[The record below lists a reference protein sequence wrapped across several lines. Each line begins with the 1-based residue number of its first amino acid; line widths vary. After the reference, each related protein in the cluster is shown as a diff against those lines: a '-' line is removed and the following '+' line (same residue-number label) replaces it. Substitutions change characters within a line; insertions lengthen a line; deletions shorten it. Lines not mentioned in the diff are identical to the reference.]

1 MSIREQSRA
10 MALPVVSTMLLYAAL
25 TAAGAL
31 LTRLNHGIAL
41 IWLAN
46 GPLLAML
53 CKTPPR
59 QWPAYLVAAWTGMVG
74 VVFAVSGWHPVAMP
88 YALVDVGEAVI
99 AAALLRRWRV
109 HDTLFRSIDTV
120 PLFVAACLV
129 SVAVCALPGAA
140 LAVVAYPGAVF
151 RPVFFDWIIGHGLG
165 LLLGTPLALVA
176 RRDEGVWAEL
186 ARPGHAAGAIGV
198 ALLVAATT
206 LATFWQNELP
216 LLFLPVLPVVIATF
230 ALQRAGAA
238 VSVVIVAVVG
248 GVLTVQGHGPMM
260 LMRGDA
266 GARLQF
272 FQFYLAAL
280 FVTAL
285 PIAALLKQREA
296 LSLALAE
303 NEARYRLLA
312 DNATD
317 IMVTLDPDGT
327 VRFVSPS
334 VREIALYDPAMLI
347 GTSLIDIICA
357 EDRDRV
363 RAHFRAGLAAPERT
377 VVLEFRAMKADG
389 VASWFEANS
398 RIVVDAAGR
407 PTAVVCILRDLDGRK
422 RREAELERAAST
434 DPLTGVLNRTAFRH
448 RVDERLR
455 ADTPPGTLALIDV
468 DHFKRVNDVYGHAT
482 GDAALLVLADLLRT
496 NLRADDA
503 VGRIGGEEFAILFA
517 GRDAGAAVAICD
529 RLRDT
534 LARTDIPA
542 GDGGVSITMSAGV
555 MPLRRDLTIDAMFS
569 RADEALYR
577 AKALGRN
584 RTERTVG

>member
-1 MSIREQSRA
+1 
-10 MALPVVSTMLLYAAL
+10 
-25 TAAGAL
+25 
-31 LTRLNHGIAL
+31 
-41 IWLAN
+41 
-46 GPLLAML
+46 
-53 CKTPPR
+53 
-59 QWPAYLVAAWTGMVG
+59 
-74 VVFAVSGWHPVAMP
+74 
-88 YALVDVGEAVI
+88 
-99 AAALLRRWRV
+99 
-109 HDTLFRSIDTV
+109 
-120 PLFVAACLV
+120 
-129 SVAVCALPGAA
+129 
-140 LAVVAYPGAVF
+140 
-151 RPVFFDWIIGHGLG
+151 
-165 LLLGTPLALVA
+165 
-176 RRDEGVWAEL
+176 
-186 ARPGHAAGAIGV
+186 
-198 ALLVAATT
+198 
-206 LATFWQNELP
+206 
-216 LLFLPVLPVVIATF
+216 
-230 ALQRAGAA
+230 
-238 VSVVIVAVVG
+238 
-248 GVLTVQGHGPMM
+248 
-260 LMRGDA
+260 
-266 GARLQF
+266 
-272 FQFYLAAL
+272 
-280 FVTAL
+280 
-285 PIAALLKQREA
+285 
-296 LSLALAE
+296 
-303 NEARYRLLA
+303 
-312 DNATD
+312 
-317 IMVTLDPDGT
+317 
-327 VRFVSPS
+327 
-334 VREIALYDPAMLI
+334 
-347 GTSLIDIICA
+347 
-357 EDRDRV
+357 
-363 RAHFRAGLAAPERT
+363 
-377 VVLEFRAMKADG
+377 MKADG

-584 RTERTVG
+584 RTERAVG